1 MLILAPLCPLLLCR
15 LEAAARGVPLRVST
29 ITPAAIHGQSF
40 RTGAAGNKTPAS
52 PPSARPE
59 VAAAAA
65 PAAEGAAATGGQQ
78 QPAAALHAQDI
89 VAAVLFCLSAPDCVD
104 VCNVTVRAVRA

>member
-1 MLILAPLCPLLLCR
+1 M
-15 LEAAARGVPLRVST
+15 PLRVST
-29 ITPAAIHGQSF
+29 ITPAAVRGQSF

-52 PPSARPE
+52 TFPE
-59 VAAAAA
+59 GAAAAA
-65 PAAEGAAATGGQQ
+65 PAAAHAAAAGSQHQ

-104 VCNVTVRAVRA
+104 VSNVTVRAVRA